1 MEKNIIFATRDIDGK
16 RSELADLWKGL
27 TEWVSTPV
35 RLLAR
40 YYSSVLEREVTMNQT
55 WHLIE
60 VQTAFF
66 AGIFPADISVVVR
79 LLAFVWFVSAI
90 VRCKNAL

>member
-16 RSELADLWKGL
+16 RFELAELWKGI
-27 TEWVSTPV
+27 TEWASAPV
-35 RLLAR
+35 RILAR
-40 YYSSVLEREVTMNQT
+40 YYSSVLEREVSMNQT

-60 VQTAFF
+60 VQLAFF

-79 LLAFVWFVSAI
+79 LLALAWFVSAL